1 MEKLYW
7 SVDLDELICEN
18 QIEYFIEG
26 WAAAPGGEDISIHL
40 LADEQVEIPTFVK
53 VRERPDVQQAI
64 AQVTKRMDIG
74 FRIQVEQIEEIWKK
88 YKKLEL
94 YLSSKETKTCAW
106 KKETGQIHQMYREAT
121 LDYKID
127 IVEQSDGLMT
137 IQGWVLDRFRNET
150 LKLVDEE
157 GKPVPHKMMRIIRT
171 DVNKAHNL
179 EEESRQSGFRVQ
191 IVRKEVKCRQIRLQI
206 SNRLITKE
214 YVTDLKKFD
223 YEHSKRGRLAAILS
237 NQRREENKAYIKEH
251 GIKNFI
257 YKVRRELEPE
267 YADYNAWLK
276 EHRTDKRQL
285 KAQRRC
291 RFTYEPLIS
300 VVIPLY
306 NTPLNFLKEMLDSL
320 LTQTY
325 GKLELC
331 LADGSS
337 DDTVKNFIQQK
348 YGRESRI
355 VYKQLT
361 ENLGISMNT
370 NAAVKL
376 ASGDFI
382 MLADHDDIV
391 APDAVYELVKALNE
405 DTRLDILYTDEDK
418 VTMDGKKY
426 YGPNFKSDFNID
438 LLRSVNYI
446 CHIFLV
452 RRTIVEKAGDFRKE
466 FDGAQDYDFI
476 LRCCEQTSHIGHIPK
491 ALYHWRAHPDSTAG
505 NPQSKQ
511 YAINAGKHAL
521 QEHYARLGMDAVVNN
536 TGIFGIYRTVFKVKG
551 NPMVSV
557 IILNKDHISDLD
569 TCITSIVEKSTYG
582 NFEILVVENNSQN
595 PETFVYYEEIQKKYP
610 QVRVI
615 TWNGEFNYASI
626 NNYGASFAKGEYLLL
641 LNNDIEVITPS
652 WMEEMLG
659 YCQRSDVGIVGAK
672 LYYPDD
678 SIQHAGVVI
687 GMGGIAGHVLCK
699 ADGKEYG
706 YNARLV
712 TTQDISA
719 VTAACLMISR
729 SDFDAIDG
737 FDEAFTVAFNDID
750 FCLKV
755 RSMDKLVVFNP
766 YVELYHYESKSRG
779 AEDTPEKLER
789 FRKEV
794 RRFRKKWKEILDQG
808 DPYYN
813 PNLTLADGDCSLR
826 GNAEKLMFENE
837 ETKGR

>member
-7 SVDLDELICEN
+7 SIDFDEIICEN

-26 WAAAPGGEDISIHL
+26 WAAAPEGADISIYL
-40 LADEQVEIPTFVK
+40 LADEQETVPSRVTVID
-53 VRERPDVQQAI
+53 RPDAQQAI
-64 AQVTKRMDIG
+64 AQVIKRTDIG
-74 FRIQVEQIEEIWKK
+74 FRIYVEQIEEIWKK
-88 YKKLEL
+88 YKKLGL
-94 YLSSKETKTCAW
+94 YLSSKETKTCVW
-106 KKETGQIHQMYREAT
+106 EKETGQIRQMYGDVT
-121 LDYKID
+121 LDYKVD

-137 IQGWVLDRFRNET
+137 IQGWVLDHAQNET
-150 LKLVDEE
+150 LKLVDEA
-157 GKPVPHKMMRIIRT
+157 GKPVAHKMMRIIRT
-171 DVNKAHNL
+171 DVNKAYNQ
-179 EEESRQSGFRVQ
+179 EEENRQSGFRVQ
-191 IVRKEVKCRQIRLQI
+191 LVRKEVKCRQIRLQF
-206 SNRLITKE
+206 SNRLTTKE
-214 YVTDLKKFD
+214 YVVDLKKFD
-223 YEHSKRGRLAAILS
+223 YEHSKRGRLAVILS
-237 NQRREENKAYIKEH
+237 AERREENKAYINEH

-257 YKVRRELEPE
+257 CKVRRELEPE
-267 YADYNAWLK
+267 YADYNTWLK
-276 EHRTDKRQL
+276 EHRPDKRQL
-285 KAQRRC
+285 KEQRRC

-337 DDTVKNFIQQK
+337 NDTVKNFIRQK
-348 YGRESRI
+348 YSRESRI
-355 VYKQLT
+355 VYQQLT

-382 MLADHDDIV
+382 MLADHDDIA
-391 APDAVYELVKALNE
+391 APDALYELVKALNE
-405 DTRLDILYTDEDK
+405 NPRLDILYTDEDK
-418 VTMDGKKY
+418 VTMDGKRY

-452 RRTIVEKAGDFRKE
+452 RRTIVEKVGDFRKE

-476 LRCCEQTSHIGHIPK
+476 LRCCEQTSHIRHIPK
-491 ALYHWRAHPDSTAG
+491 VLYHWRAHPDSTAG

-511 YAINAGKHAL
+511 YAIDAGKYAL
-521 QEHYARLGMDAVVNN
+521 QEHYNRLGMDGVVANS
-536 TGIFGIYRTVFKVKG
+536 GIFGIYRTVFKVRD

-569 TCITSIVEKSTYG
+569 TCITSIAKKSTYV
-582 NFEILVVENNSQN
+582 NYEVLVIENNSQN
-595 PETFVYYEEIQKKYP
+595 PETFAYYKEIQEKYP

-615 TWNGEFNYASI
+615 TWNGEFNYSSI

-687 GMGGIAGHVLCK
+687 GMGGIAGHVMCK

-712 TTQDISA
+712 TTQNISA
-719 VTAACLMISR
+719 VTAACLMISKA
-729 SDFDAIDG
+729 DFDAIDG

-755 RSMDKLVVFNP
+755 RAMDKLVVFNP

-794 RRFRKKWKEILDQG
+794 RRFQKKWKEILDQG

-813 PNLTLADGDCSLR
+813 PNLTLANGDCSLR
-826 GNAEKLMFENE
+826 GNAEKLIFENE

>member
-7 SVDLDELICEN
+7 SIDFDEIICEN

-26 WAAAPGGEDISIHL
+26 WAAACDGEDISIGL
-40 LADEQVEIPTFVK
+40 LADGREEIPCTIQIK
-53 VRERPDVQQAI
+53 ARPDVQQTI
-64 AQVTKRMDIG
+64 DQVTKRTDLG
-74 FRIQVEQIEEIWKK
+74 FRIQVEQIEEIWQKH
-88 YKKLEL
+88 KKLEL
-94 YLSSKETKTCAW
+94 YLSSGETKECAW
-106 KKETGQIHQMYREAT
+106 KKETGQIRQMYCDVT

-127 IVEQSDGLMT
+127 IVEQIDGLMT
-137 IQGWVLDRFRNET
+137 IQGWVLDRFQDET
-150 LKLVDEE
+150 LKLADEE

-179 EEESRQSGFRVQ
+179 EEENRQSGFRVQ
-191 IVRKEVKCRQIRLQI
+191 IVRKEVKCRQIRLQL
-206 SNRLITKE
+206 SNQLTTRE
-214 YVTDLKKFD
+214 YIVDLKKFD
-223 YEHSKRGRLAAILS
+223 YEHSKRGRLAVILS
-237 NQRREENKAYIKEH
+237 ARHRDENRAYIKEH
-251 GIKNFI
+251 GIKKFI

-267 YADYNAWLK
+267 YADYNTWLK
-276 EHRTDKRQL
+276 EHRADKRQL
-285 KAQRRC
+285 REQRRHK
-291 RFTYEPLIS
+291 FSYEPLIS

-306 NTPLNFLKEMLDSL
+306 NTPPDFLKEMLDSL

-337 DDTVKNFIQQK
+337 NDTVKNFIQQK
-348 YGRESRI
+348 YGQESRI
-355 VYKQLT
+355 VYQQLT
-361 ENLGISMNT
+361 KNLGISMNT

-376 ASGDFI
+376 AAGEFI

-405 DTRLDILYTDEDK
+405 NPRLDILYTDEDK

-426 YGPNFKSDFNID
+426 YGANFKSDFNID

-446 CHIFLV
+446 CHIFMV

-511 YAINAGKHAL
+511 YAVDAGKHVL
-521 QEHYARLGMDAVVNN
+521 EEHYARLGIDAVVEN
-536 TGIFGIYRTVFKVKG
+536 TGIFGIYRTIFKVQG
-551 NPMVSV
+551 NPMVSI
-557 IILNKDHISDLD
+557 IILNKDHINDLD
-569 TCITSIVEKSTYG
+569 ICITSIAEKSTYA
-582 NFEILVVENNSQN
+582 NFEILVIENNSQK
-595 PETFVYYEEIQKKYP
+595 PETFAYYEEIQKKY
-610 QVRVI
+610 QQIRVI
-615 TWNGEFNYASI
+615 TWNGEFNFASI
-626 NNYGASFAKGEYLLL
+626 NNYGASFAKGEYLLM

-659 YCQRSDVGIVGAK
+659 YCQRPDVGIVGAK

-712 TTQDISA
+712 TVQDISA
-719 VTAACLMISR
+719 VTAACLMISKA
-729 SDFDAIDG
+729 DFEAVDG
-737 FDEAFTVAFNDID
+737 FDEVFTVAFNDID

-755 RSMDKLVVFNP
+755 RAMDKLVVFNP
-766 YVELYHYESKSRG
+766 YAELYHYESKSRG
-779 AEDTPEKLER
+779 AEDTPKKLER

-794 RRFRKKWKEILDQG
+794 RRFQKNWKEILEQG

-826 GNAEKLMFENE
+826 GSAEKLIFENE

>member
-7 SVDLDELICEN
+7 SIDLDELICEN

-257 YKVRRELEPE
+257 CKVRRELEPE

-569 TCITSIVEKSTYG
+569 TCITSIIEKSTYA

-595 PETFVYYEEIQKKYP
+595 PETFAYYEEIQKKYP

-794 RRFRKKWKEILDQG
+794 RRFRKKWKEILDKG
-808 DPYYN
+808 DPYYS

>member
-7 SVDLDELICEN
+7 SIDLDELICEN

-26 WAAAPGGEDISIHL
+26 WAAAPGGEDISIHI

-257 YKVRRELEPE
+257 CKVRRELEPE

-569 TCITSIVEKSTYG
+569 TCITSIIEKSTYA

-595 PETFVYYEEIQKKYP
+595 PETFAYYEEIQKKYP

-794 RRFRKKWKEILDQG
+794 RRFRKKWKEILDKG
-808 DPYYN
+808 DPYYS